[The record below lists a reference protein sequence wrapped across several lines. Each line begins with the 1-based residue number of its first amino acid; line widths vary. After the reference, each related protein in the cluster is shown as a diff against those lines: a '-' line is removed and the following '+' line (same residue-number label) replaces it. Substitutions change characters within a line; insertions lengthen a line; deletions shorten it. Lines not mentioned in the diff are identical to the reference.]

1 MSEVLTTDLEKQ
13 AKLKAIIKRLH
24 AGATAAEVKRDFAH
38 LIKGVSAPEIAAM
51 EQSLVDEGFPVE
63 EIQRLCEVHVAV
75 FETSLEKG
83 EKPAKMP
90 GHPVHSFMAE
100 NRELERL
107 LRRLLK
113 AGLGW
118 LLGARTSA
126 MAGTV
131 LEELHGVT
139 IHYARKENQLFPYL
153 ERQGFTGPSKVMWG
167 KHDELRAQLAACD
180 KAYRE
185 AAGRSGARRFFAEAR
200 KFAAAAR
207 RMIFMEER
215 ILYPNA
221 LKRLSERDWAEIRKG
236 EAAIGFAWIVPGAA
250 YDADVVLARLRER
263 ASLNG
268 QPASTVP
275 GGKPEGSPDGTESPT
290 SSTVPE
296 GGPSAVS
303 PPSRA
308 AEVELNTGALSPELL
323 DLALRALPLDFSIV
337 DEEDRVRYYSD
348 VPERIFP
355 RSPAVIGRAVQNCH
369 PQKSVATVERI
380 LESFKRKER
389 DSARF
394 WLEMGGRFIVIEYK
408 ALYDAEGRYKGTLET
423 TMDAKQYRELK
434 GERRL
439 LDWD

>member
-24 AGATAAEVKRDFAH
+24 AGATAAEVKRDFAN
-38 LIKGVSAPEIAAM
+38 LIKGVSAPEVAAM

-75 FETSLEKG
+75 FESSLEKG

-113 AGLGW
+113 ASLGW

-167 KHDELRAQLAACD
+167 KHDELRALLAACD
-180 KAYRE
+180 KSYRE
-185 AAGRSGARRFFAEAR
+185 ASGRAGARSFFAETR

-250 YDADVVLARLRER
+250 YDADLVLARLRDR
-263 ASLNG
+263 APRQGL
-268 QPASTVP
+268 PASTVP
-275 GGKPEGSPDGTESPT
+275 AGVPAGAEAAA
-290 SSTVPE
+290 SSTVPP
-296 GGPSAVS
+296 GV
-303 PPSRA
+303 PPAGNPPTQA
-308 AEVELNTGALSPELL
+308 AEIELNTGALSPELL
-323 DLALRALPLDFSIV
+323 DLALKALPLDFSIV

-369 PQKSVATVERI
+369 PPKSVATVERI
-380 LESFKRKER
+380 LASFKRKER

-394 WLEMGGRFIVIEYK
+394 WIEMGGRFIVIEYK
-408 ALYDAEGRYKGTLET
+408 ALYDAEGRYRGTLET